1 MIIVSDTTPLISL
14 MKASQLQ
21 TLQDLFG
28 EILIPEA
35 VYAELTE
42 NHAFQEE
49 SEEIKR
55 CSFIKMVS
63 VSEHRAVDVL
73 QRVTGLNLGESEA
86 IIYADENKADTLLMD
101 EAAGRRVAKSMGIQI
116 MGTVGVLLG
125 AYDEG
130 IITAGDVR
138 AAIEKLRQS
147 KRWIS
152 KELLDYALSY
162 IERKG

>member
-28 EILIPEA
+28 EILIPGA

-42 NHAFQEE
+42 NHEFQEE

-101 EAAGRRVAKSMGIQI
+101 EAAGRRVAKSMGDSNYGHHRHSAWRI
-116 MGTVGVLLG
+116 
-125 AYDEG
+125 
-130 IITAGDVR
+130 R
-138 AAIEKLRQS
+138 
-147 KRWIS
+147 
-152 KELLDYALSY
+152 
-162 IERKG
+162 